1 MANRITD
8 SLAKSA
14 NPEHADRVLGL
25 FAKVWDAGKVK
36 TRLAK
41 TLGPAAAA
49 EIYLELLALHLC
61 EFGNFSGLRTIAFSP
76 STGEAKDR
84 FEALLNQIKPR
95 QAWNLVPQ
103 VESDLG
109 TRMSKFFQQQFDS
122 RFDNAR
128 IVVIGSDAPRLTRDI
143 VNRAF
148 ELLLSHD
155 VVFGPSTDGGYYL
168 VGLSKMAQ
176 QIFQGIDWS
185 TEKVLRQS
193 LAICESSGLS
203 VAQLETLTDIDNE
216 EDLMQ
221 ELDLLESS
229 GNVLWE
235 QVFLPNVAEILK
247 KAKS

>member
-1 MANRITD
+1 VANRITD

-36 TRLAK
+36 TRLAA
-41 TLGPAAAA
+41 TLGDATAAHV
-49 EIYLELLALHLC
+49 YLEMRVLHL
-61 EFGNFSGLRTIAFSP
+61 LRFANTSDQRAVVYSP
-76 STGEAKDR
+76 ATKQSRTR
-84 FEALLNQIKPR
+84 FEEMIGRLKPHPV
-95 QAWNLVPQ
+95 WGLVPQ

-109 TRMSKFFQQQFDS
+109 TRMSRFVEQQFAAGAK
-122 RFDNAR
+122 RV
-128 IVVIGSDAPRLTRDI
+128 VVIGSDAPQLTRDL
-143 VNRAF
+143 VDEAF
-148 ELLLSHD
+148 ETLKNND
-155 VVFGPSTDGGYYL
+155 VVFGPSNDGGYYL
-168 VGLSKMAQ
+168 VGLSKVAE

-185 TEKVLRQS
+185 TEKVLQQS

-229 GNVLWE
+229 NDLLVE

>member
-8 SLAKSA
+8 SLAKRPILERE
-14 NPEHADRVLGL
+14 NQVLGL

-41 TLGPAAAA
+41 TLGDNAAAQ
-49 EIYLELLALHLC
+49 IYFEMLVLHL
-61 EFGNFSGLRTIAFSP
+61 LRFANTSDQRAVVYSP
-76 STGEAKDR
+76 ATEESRTR
-84 FEALLNQIKPR
+84 FEGLIGGLKPR
-95 QAWNLVPQ
+95 PGWELVPQ
-103 VESDLG
+103 IESDLG
-109 TRMSKFFQQQFDS
+109 TRIS
-122 RFDNAR
+122 RFIEHQFEEGAKR
-128 IVVIGSDAPRLTRDI
+128 VVVIGSDAPQLTRDL
-143 VNRAF
+143 VDEAF
-148 ELLLSHD
+148 ESLKSHD

-168 VGLSKMAQ
+168 VGLSMMAQ

-185 TEKVLRQS
+185 TEKVLQQS

-221 ELDLLESS
+221 ELDVLQSS
-229 GNVLWE
+229 DNALVE
-235 QVFLPNVAEILK
+235 QVFLPNVAEVLK